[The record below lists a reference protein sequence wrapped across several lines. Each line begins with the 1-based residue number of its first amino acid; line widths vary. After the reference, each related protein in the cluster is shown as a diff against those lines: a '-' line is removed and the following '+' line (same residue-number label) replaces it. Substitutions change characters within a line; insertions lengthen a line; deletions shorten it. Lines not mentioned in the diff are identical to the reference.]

1 MSVHFL
7 SSKTKRFGSLT
18 LTVLLTPLFFQNC
31 SPSFKAV
38 DTSNETTNPR
48 QSPLFHTQ
56 SETTTL
62 PVRTCDPKLGW
73 ICMSNPLLPKD
84 TAVGAWYSIYWYQKN
99 GSSPDHWAEWTRYKP
114 ELGYYDSGDIIPQQ
128 YPLLKR
134 AGIDYLLLDN
144 TNGWGNDGGLI
155 AQNAKKVFD
164 KMPHDIP
171 VALASGF
178 PLWNGQASAEKRV
191 IDMQIEADLIWNELA
206 QRPNHLKW
214 YDSGTYKPLFVV
226 YNDIQN
232 PHPQDEIKRYWKD
245 PRFTVRYSAGATD
258 ASNPLLAPYAKEGLW
273 GWAVHYP
280 QIVSSET
287 MAVQPGHNTTHLPG
301 RTAPPVYKNQGQ
313 SYMQQWLYVLKHRP
327 RNVII
332 PSWNDWGEE
341 TAIEPARRVVG
352 TAELFTD
359 YYGEETPDWYLQ
371 ITEAYTNL
379 RLGLMPGVYYRTE
392 DDSKVYKVENGKLIP
407 EQELPRRKPVIM
419 LPAGALSDYLNQ
431 TPPPEPRNPTP
442 TPTLPPAPTPT
453 VAPTATPPP
462 IVTTPTPTPTSSISE
477 GYFLVGANVFYS
489 NGYSYCSFQS
499 LESFRNSTGRSSTS
513 GIRTFSQI
521 PSSMGNDG
529 ICDYFISNQTAIPT
543 GLFRIG
549 IDLYYSNGAAF
560 CYFPSMDL
568 FTRRTGKTTIVG
580 IPPYSRIPTIMKN
593 EGHCQ

>member
-1 MSVHFL
+1 
-7 SSKTKRFGSLT
+7 
-18 LTVLLTPLFFQNC
+18 
-31 SPSFKAV
+31 
-38 DTSNETTNPR
+38 
-48 QSPLFHTQ
+48 
-56 SETTTL
+56 
-62 PVRTCDPKLGW
+62 
-73 ICMSNPLLPKD
+73 
-84 TAVGAWYSIYWYQKN
+84 
-99 GSSPDHWAEWTRYKP
+99 
-114 ELGYYDSGDIIPQQ
+114 
-128 YPLLKR
+128 
-134 AGIDYLLLDN
+134 
-144 TNGWGNDGGLI
+144 
-155 AQNAKKVFD
+155 
-164 KMPHDIP
+164 
-171 VALASGF
+171 
-178 PLWNGQASAEKRV
+178 
-191 IDMQIEADLIWNELA
+191 MQIEADLIWNELA

-392 DDSKVYKVENGKLIP
+392 DDSKVYKVENGKLIH
-407 EQELPRRKPVIM
+407 QGAMPRKKPVIL
-419 LPAGALSDYLNQ
+419 LPAGSLSDYLGSSGSNQ
-431 TPPPEPRNPTP
+431 NEEPTNG
-442 TPTLPPAPTPT
+442 
-453 VAPTATPPP
+453 PTATP
-462 IVTTPTPTPTSSISE
+462 TPSVSDSISE
-477 GYFLVGANVFYS
+477 GLFGVGPSLYYS
-489 NGYSYCSFQS
+489 NGVEYCYFPSMS
-499 LESFRNSTGRSSTS
+499 LFTKLTGRTNAN
-513 GIRTFSQI
+513 GIRQVSQIPSAMKNGGDCKDPNAPAVVPSLTPSPSPASGGGSDGVLTISEGLFVVGVGLYYSNGVAYCYFPSMELFTARTGRTNADGLRRFSQI
-521 PSSMGNDG
+521 PSQMKNDG
-529 ICDYFISNQTAIPT
+529 NC
-543 GLFRIG
+543 
-549 IDLYYSNGAAF
+549 
-560 CYFPSMDL
+560 
-568 FTRRTGKTTIVG
+568 K
-580 IPPYSRIPTIMKN
+580 
-593 EGHCQ
+593 